1 MRIQNFRCLCTLLVL
16 GGACAA
22 AVPEN
27 RALAGEYV
35 CVSMGSR
42 PCDSSTE
49 LQLTENGNWRWG
61 RYSGMYTASRG
72 SVTFDGVGGLATWG
86 PAEAGGASLT
96 FLSGSQKV
104 VWRKLSAE
112 TAGLQ
117 PGVYY
122 CRTAPGGCQTVTGI
136 EIASDGTWSWGASG
150 GSYSVAG
157 GRVIFHGPQV
167 GGWGPADIG
176 NRKVVFHS
184 REGDSEWNAEPAV
197 GPAQRAQLDPGS
209 FNLECPLQPFD
220 RQRVMST
227 IQDAL
232 ASGASNLTK
241 ANAHQQL
248 ADFCRKS
255 GDSKRAE
262 EESSKAQ
269 YWKNGGRW

>member
-1 MRIQNFRCLCTLLVL
+1 MRVQTFRWLCALFVL
-16 GGACAA
+16 AA
-22 AVPEN
+22 AWAADVAEN
-27 RALAGEYV
+27 RALAGAYV

-61 RYSGMYTASRG
+61 RYAGMYTASGG
-72 SVTFDGVGGLATWG
+72 SVTFEGVGGLATWG
-86 PAEAGGASLT
+86 PAEIGAASLT
-96 FLSGSQKV
+96 FGSGGQAV
-104 VWRKLSAE
+104 VWRKLSGK
-112 TAGLQ
+112 TTGLT
-117 PGVYY
+117 PGLYY
-122 CRTAPGGCQTVTGI
+122 CRTAPGGCQTAKGI

-157 GRVIFHGPQV
+157 GRVIFHGPQA

-176 NRKVVFHS
+176 DHKIAFHS
-184 REGDSEWNAEPAV
+184 REGESEWSTEP
-197 GPAQRAQLDPGS
+197 PASSVQRARLDPNS
-209 FNLECPLQPFD
+209 FNLKCSIQPFD

-227 IQDAL
+227 IEDAL

-248 ADFCRKS
+248 AEFCRKA
-255 GDSKRAE
+255 GDLKRAQ

-269 YWKNGGRW
+269 YWKNGGQW